1 MLCWSKRVWCCRHRK
16 CPVVTY
22 SEGPEASRPRR
33 VLTGRARAQA
43 NNWLVHRAHPA
54 AQVALKLGAGRLTR
68 AVREFEPAILD
79 GS

>member
-1 MLCWSKRVWCCRHRK
+1 M
-16 CPVVTY
+16 TY

-54 AQVALKLGAGRLTR
+54 AQVALKLGAGRLTVMR